1 VIIDRYLVRHFL
13 PVFFIGL
20 SMFVSLILLIDLFV
34 NLVIYLN
41 YEATFKQIMTVSYY
55 YIPKAVEFA
64 IPVSL
69 LFAVA
74 YSLGDLYARNELT
87 SIITSGISFWR
98 VGSSLMIIGLLMS
111 VFSFFFDDQVVIPT
125 LKIKNELSRALKH
138 QQNTDANANVVIK
151 VNNGKRIY
159 AVDYYDYENL
169 TLNGVIV
176 VETDDEWNYVS
187 QIRAQL
193 ATWNNERWDFV
204 NAVHYKWEGD
214 LLRVYPYTQ
223 TNNFTEDP
231 ELFRRSAVDPADL
244 NVTDA
249 KYLIYDL
256 KTVGLPYINAESDY
270 YHRFSFPL
278 TSFIV
283 IILSLSVAG
292 RFRKNIMLMSLL
304 VSLGISVIY
313 YVIEMISMMMA
324 RIGTIPPIAGGWAPV
339 IFFMF
344 VGATLIRFS
353 KT

>member
-1 VIIDRYLVRHFL
+1 MIIDRYLVRHFL

-20 SMFVSLILLIDLFV
+20 TMFVTLILLIDLFV

-41 YEATFKQIMTVSYY
+41 YEATFRQIMTVSYY
-55 YIPKAVEFA
+55 YIPKAVAFA
-64 IPVSL
+64 IPISL

-98 VGSSLMIIGLLMS
+98 IGASLMMIGLIMS
-111 VFSFFFDDQVVIPT
+111 LFSFFFDDRIVIPT
-125 LKIKNELSRALKH
+125 LKTKNELSRALKH

-151 VNNGKRIY
+151 VNSGKRIY

-169 TLNGVIV
+169 TLNGVSVI
-176 VETDDEWNYVS
+176 ETDDNWNYVS
-187 QIRAQL
+187 QIRAQI
-193 ATWNNERWDFV
+193 ASWYNDRWNFV
-204 NAVHYKWEGD
+204 NAVQYKWEDGI
-214 LLRVYPYTQ
+214 LRVYPYTQ
-223 TNNFTEDP
+223 TDGYTEDP
-231 ELFRRSAVDPADL
+231 ELFRRSAVNPADL
-244 NVTDA
+244 SVSDA
-249 KYLIYDL
+249 KYLVNDL
-256 KTVGLPYINAESDY
+256 KQVGLPYTSAESDY
-270 YHRFSFPL
+270 YHRFSFPM

-292 RFRKNIMLMSLL
+292 HFRKNIMLMSLL

-313 YVIEMISMMMA
+313 YVFEMISMMMA
-324 RIGTIPPIAGGWAPV
+324 QIGTIPPIAGGWAPV

-344 VGATLIRFS
+344 VGGTLIRFS